1 MKTFCMLWQRIT
13 HAAQACPGG
22 PWWLRW
28 HLADP
33 DYAETT
39 RRLRGDRPTRV
50 TEALGSGQSLD
61 GLLRSQIVHIFLKID
76 TNVALQSPL
85 MTWTMPISWHMLL
98 KNILLACSE
107 KAYLIPLSSLCY
119 KLMHRN
125 WRLSQLISTFL
136 RALRKGNSYFWAVWG
151 IS

>member
-1 MKTFCMLWQRIT
+1 MKTFCMLGKRIT

-22 PWWLRW
+22 PWWPRW

-50 TEALGSGQSLD
+50 TQVWARAQSLAEP
-61 GLLRSQIVHIFLKID
+61 LRSQTVHIFLKID
-76 TNVALQSPL
+76 TNVVPQSPF
-85 MTWTMPISWHMLL
+85 MTWTMPISLHMLL
-98 KNILLACSE
+98 KNTLSAWSE
-107 KAYLIPLSSLCY
+107 KGYLIPLSSLCH

-136 RALRKGNSYFWAVWG
+136 RALRKDNSYFWAVCG